1 MSEPGDDEIRELLQ
15 NARTIAVVGFST
27 NPAKDAYQVPK
38 KLMEL
43 GYRVI
48 PVNPFAEE
56 ILGERCYPS
65 LREIPR
71 EVKVDIVNVFRPAQ
85 EVPDIVEQAIEIGAR
100 AVWLQ
105 LGITHEAAAKRARE
119 AGLKFIQN
127 RCIKAEHLRLFGK

>member
-1 MSEPGDDEIRELLQ
+1 MSEPGDDEIRVLLQ

-27 NPAKDAYQVPK
+27 NPAKDAHQVPK

-71 EVKVDIVNVFRPAQ
+71 EIKVDIVNVFRPAQ

-105 LGITHEAAAKRARE
+105 LGITHEDAAKRARE
-119 AGLKFIQN
+119 AGLMVIQN

>member
-1 MSEPGDDEIRELLQ
+1 MAELSDEEIKELLQ
-15 NARTIAVVGFST
+15 NAKTIAVVGFST
-27 NPAKDAYQVPK
+27 NPEKDAHQVPK

-71 EVKVDIVNVFRPAQ
+71 DVKVDIVDVFRPAE
-85 EVPDIVEQAIEIGAR
+85 EVPEIVEQAIEIGAK
-100 AVWLQ
+100 AIWLQ
-105 LGITHEAAAKRARE
+105 LGISHDEAAKRARE
-119 AGLKFIQN
+119 AGLKVIQN
-127 RCIKAEHLRLFGK
+127 RCIKIEHLRLLGE

>member
-1 MSEPGDDEIRELLQ
+1 MAELSDEEIRELLKS
-15 NARTIAVVGFST
+15 AKTIAVVGFST
-27 NPAKDAYQVPK
+27 NPEKDAHQVPK

-65 LREIPR
+65 LLDIPKD
-71 EVKVDIVNVFRPAQ
+71 VKVDIVNVFRPPE
-85 EVPDIVEQAIEIGAR
+85 EVPEIVEQAIKIGAK

-105 LGITHEAAAKRARE
+105 LGIAHEEAAKRARE
-119 AGLKFIQN
+119 AGLKVIQN
-127 RCIKAEHLRLFGK
+127 RCIKMEHLRLLGE

>member
-1 MSEPGDDEIRELLQ
+1 MAELSDEEIKELLQ
-15 NARTIAVVGFST
+15 NAKTIAVVGFST
-27 NPAKDAYQVPK
+27 NPEKDAHQVPK

-71 EVKVDIVNVFRPAQ
+71 DVNVDIVDVFRPAE
-85 EVPDIVEQAIEIGAR
+85 EVPEIVEQAIEIGAK
-100 AVWLQ
+100 AIWLQ
-105 LGITHEAAAKRARE
+105 LGISHDEAAKRARE
-119 AGLKFIQN
+119 AGLKVIQN
-127 RCIKAEHLRLFGK
+127 RCIKMEHLRLLGE